1 MIKMLYNFGKKNLT
15 YLLCTKTNK
24 LAISLLLLIVLVNE
38 EVAICLTP
46 FTRFAHIENRFIF
59 PREN

>member
-1 MIKMLYNFGKKNLT
+1 MIKMLYNFWKKNLI

-24 LAISLLLLIVLVNE
+24 LAISLRLLIALVNE

-46 FTRFAHIENRFIF
+46 FTRFARIENRFIF